1 MEKPIIETFGLGK
14 KYRVSSADVK
24 NGATEKSN
32 NWIKSAFPFYGKQD
46 SWALRNI
53 DLRIEK
59 GDVVA
64 IMGNNGS
71 GKSTLF
77 KLLSEVTD
85 PSEGSFVLRGTI
97 SSMLEVGVGFHLE
110 LTGKENIF
118 LNGTLLGMKKV
129 EINKHFDEIV
139 AFSGVEHYLNV
150 PIKKYSS
157 GMYVRLAFAVASFLR
172 TDILLVDEV
181 LSVGDKSF
189 KEKSIAR
196 MKEMAS
202 EGTTIMIVSHDTSV
216 LTDLCNR
223 AVYFQNGG
231 MVGEGQV
238 KDFLV

>member
-14 KYRVSSADVK
+14 KYRISSSDVK
-24 NGATEKSN
+24 NGTEKSN
-32 NWIKSAFPFYGKQD
+32 NWINSVFPFYGKQD

-53 DLRIEK
+53 DLRVQK

-64 IMGNNGS
+64 VMGNNGS

-118 LNGTLLGMKKV
+118 LNGTLLGMKKT

-196 MKEMAS
+196 MKEMVS

-216 LTDLCNR
+216 LRDLCNR
-223 AVYFQNGG
+223 AVYFQNGR
-231 MVGEGQV
+231 MMGEGQV

>member
-1 MEKPIIETFGLGK
+1 
-14 KYRVSSADVK
+14 
-24 NGATEKSN
+24 
-32 NWIKSAFPFYGKQD
+32 
-46 SWALRNI
+46 
-53 DLRIEK
+53 
-59 GDVVA
+59 
-64 IMGNNGS
+64 
-71 GKSTLF
+71 
-77 KLLSEVTD
+77 
-85 PSEGSFVLRGTI
+85 
-97 SSMLEVGVGFHLE
+97 VGVGFHLE

-118 LNGTLLGMKKV
+118 LNGTLLGMKKT

-196 MKEMAS
+196 MKEMVS

-216 LTDLCNR
+216 LRDLCNR
-223 AVYFQNGG
+223 AVYFQNGR
-231 MVGEGQV
+231 MMGEGQV

>member
-14 KYRVSSADVK
+14 KYRISSSDVK
-24 NGATEKSN
+24 NGTEKSK
-32 NWIKSAFPFYGKQD
+32 NWINSVFPFYGKQD

-53 DLRIEK
+53 DLRVQK

-64 IMGNNGS
+64 VMGNNGS

-118 LNGTLLGMKKV
+118 LNGTLLGMKKT

-196 MKEMAS
+196 MKEMVS

-216 LTDLCNR
+216 LRDLCNR
-223 AVYFQNGG
+223 AVYFQNGR
-231 MVGEGQV
+231 MMGEGQV